1 MGTTYVV
8 EVDFQT
14 KGELVAPAAAKG
26 LKELQVSAG
35 DVKEGFLQASAVV
48 TDFASGAAKAF
59 TGVVET
65 MGKVAFAGAAIAV
78 GGAMAAIH
86 HGVIGVNAELE
97 TTQSSMAAI
106 FNAQGMTTGGMVGAM
121 TVAGEQIGKMRQ
133 DAKALP
139 GEFMDLANIM
149 RTIMPSAAGMG
160 MKVDD
165 VRKMS
170 GLLMASGAAVGMQMD
185 QVAREAAQLL
195 DGKAGG
201 HNVLGM
207 RLMGLSGDKAQ
218 KFNKLSDEDRV
229 KKLNDEL
236 GKYGPAIDAIS
247 KTFGVVSSTLKDNVS
262 MFAGDATKG
271 LFERIKADLSHVNDW
286 FEKNQDKVSI
296 WADMIGRRLVSMYDN
311 GREQLMKWGPILLD
325 FADRAERKL
334 ENLVTKLGPLFE
346 KISTAAEKF
355 LTDDA
360 SFAKMESILKLYAA
374 VKIGGS
380 EEVAGTIGHVA
391 SLGGGI
397 AKMVPGLMG
406 GGQMVGA
413 AGFGGELA
421 GGAGGAA
428 AAGGLAASAT
438 IAVPVFIAL
447 ALAVGEVAAAVQVFA
462 DNSEEREKVMTSL
475 AGVSQAFSDFVES
488 PAVKGLKDAFDEIVT
503 MVGTNVLDD
512 LVTGLNELALAIKA
526 VNKVLDSAHS
536 VKTGVGAYMTDMAY
550 GEGTDDA
557 IRRHKQDDPETYRK
571 WDKDMMPAIGMV
583 AMAAGDIVRAN
594 ADEKKKAGK
603 APKSS
608 TNIQKV
614 EIVVNQ
620 NSDPARLAR
629 LVTAE
634 IQNLARHPKVARN
647 APNFAR

>member
-1 MGTTYVV
+1 MSGTTYVV
-8 EVDFQT
+8 TIDFQT
-14 KGELVAPAAAKG
+14 KGEMVKPAVAAGLKDAGDATKRFQEGLDQAKG
-26 LKELQVSAG
+26 AVGALGTTAVNTFTSIVESAG
-35 DVKEGFLQASAVV
+35 KMALM
-48 TDFASGAAKAF
+48 GAA
-59 TGVVET
+59 V
-65 MGKVAFAGAAIAV
+65 GAA
-78 GGAMAAIH
+78 GFMAAVH

-229 KKLNDEL
+229 KKLNEEL

-247 KTFGVVSSTLKDNVS
+247 KTFGVVSSTLSDNVS

-271 LFERIKADLSHVNDW
+271 LFERIKADLSLVNDW

-296 WADMIGRRLVSMYDN
+296 WADMIGRRLVSMYDK

-355 LTDDA
+355 LTNDA

-397 AKMVPGLMG
+397 AKMIPGLMG
-406 GGQMVGA
+406 GGEMV
-413 AGFGGELA
+413 
-421 GGAGGAA
+421 GAA
-428 AAGGLAASAT
+428 AAGEAAAGASAMAVAGDALVTVFPPLLAVFVAAASA
-438 IAVPVFIAL
+438 ISVFGEDSELRGRVEDAL
-447 ALAVGEVAAAVQVFA
+447 
-462 DNSEEREKVMTSL
+462 T
-475 AGVSQAFSDFVES
+475 GVTNAFTEFVES
-488 PAVKGLKDAFDEIVT
+488 PAVKGLKEVFSEIVT
-503 MVGTNVLDD
+503 FIGTGVLEG
-512 LVTGLNELALAIKA
+512 LVKALHAVQWAIEGINTVVDK
-526 VNKVLDSAHS
+526 AHS
-536 VKTGVGAYMTDMAY
+536 MKVGLGAWMTDIAY
-550 GEGTDDA
+550 GEGTDDK
-557 IRRHKQDDPETYRK
+557 IRQHNQDDPETYRK
-571 WDKDMMPAIGMV
+571 WDKDLMPALGMV